1 MLASLVI
8 TLREGIEAALIV
20 GIVLM
25 YLHKVGRTDLNR
37 YVYLGVGAAALASV
51 GLALVFESIGFDPEN
66 PYLEGVLLAVAGLFV
81 VTMVLWMRKTAK
93 GLQAEMENRLDAMAA
108 TRSGRALGWGLLGFT
123 FVMVLREG
131 IEMVLFMKAAALGT
145 EASTSAIVGGVIGL
159 GLAVSFAVLFV
170 RGSVR
175 VNLPRF
181 FRYTSMALL
190 VLGAMLLI
198 DSLHEFGEVGVLPAG
213 NEFFEELGEAIGGTV
228 GEILLGVVVAV
239 PVLLLLWDASGG
251 LRRRIGR
258 PAQTS

>member
-25 YLHKVGRTDLNR
+25 YLRKVGRTDLNR
-37 YVYLGVGAAALASV
+37 YVYLGMGAAALASV

-213 NEFFEELGEAIGGTV
+213 NEFFEELGEAIGGMV